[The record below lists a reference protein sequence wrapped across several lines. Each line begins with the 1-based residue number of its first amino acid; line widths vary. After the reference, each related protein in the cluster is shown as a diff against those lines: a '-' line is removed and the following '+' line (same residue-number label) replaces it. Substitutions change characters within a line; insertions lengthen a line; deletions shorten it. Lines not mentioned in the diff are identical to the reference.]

1 MISYTDVFNRSVL
14 ICDQCRR
21 DIPQEDK
28 IFALSQGTAK
38 EGYTSRNYDIPET
51 VICQQCANTLSQVLA
66 ITGARYADS
75 LTLRDAA

>member
-21 DIPQEDK
+21 DIPQDDK

-38 EGYTSRNYDIPET
+38 EGYTTRNYDVPET
-51 VICQQCANTLSQVLA
+51 VLCQQCATTLSQVLA
-66 ITGARYADS
+66 ITGTRYADS
-75 LTLRDAA
+75 LILREAA